1 MKKYFTICGDVVIA
15 SSRFGLAPFSSNK
28 KLQLSCAAIMK
39 NIAANRICD
48 IFGVL
53 RTPRYRSPAG
63 CDILTIFEF
72 SSSNGFVSFNI
83 NFECRH
89 IEILGDENNNHFFY
103 LVFSPF
109 GLWFDTSCDELGY
122 EEWEIYYDNC
132 ITAFQG

>member
-39 NIAANRICD
+39 NIAANRVCD

-63 CDILTIFEF
+63 CDILTLAQHKFLRYCQYCKKRPKMTPFLQYWAI
-72 SSSNGFVSFNI
+72 SQQ
-83 NFECRH
+83 
-89 IEILGDENNNHFFY
+89 ILLRY
-103 LVFSPF
+103 SVISRPA
-109 GLWFDTSCDELGY
+109 GLRYT
-122 EEWEIYYDNC
+122 DNVPVPVLC
-132 ITAFQG
+132 IRVRTF